1 MSCEAHRLKAFK
13 SIAAQVGASPE
24 ELEKIFSAYRSGAV
38 TKLVNAAQVAVD
50 TLDGHGATEEMAL
63 LTRAVKKVRRALP
76 EDKTKRA
83 NGKTILM
90 RPAQPT
96 PLDEAAEDLCGP
108 NAVVG
113 IVEDYDGYVEI
124 DSDGITEHVVSVRVP
139 MGYDAQGRAVQ
150 MSRRSGW
157 WSEHEFYEVGENEGV
172 VQFIKDYDLEQELEK
187 HRITGASDFEREQI
201 TETLAKARDY
211 GYQGQTVSVM
221 PKGANGEPQH
231 FYDGGMAREWVGGKD
246 GKARGKEMEIVRAEK
261 DKVWVRVD
269 VHQIKAYKTKE
280 LVVSSIP
287 SDIRSNSVNQDALPP
302 YNFRNENDDEVA
314 GPFFTLGAARQARR
328 KKKSLQGANLCNG
341 YSNSVTGE

>member
-1 MSCEAHRLKAFK
+1 MSCEAHRQKAFK
-13 SIAAQVGASPE
+13 SIAAQVGASPA

-38 TKLVNAAQVAVD
+38 KKLVNAAQVAVN

-63 LTRAVKKVRRALP
+63 LTRAVKKVQRALP

-83 NGKTILM
+83 NGETILM

-96 PLDEAAEDLCGP
+96 PLDEAAKDLCGP
-108 NAVVG
+108 DAVVG
-113 IVEDYDGYVEI
+113 IVEDYYGYVELGT
-124 DSDGITEHVVSVRVP
+124 DSVREHVVNLRVP
-139 MGYDAQGRAVQ
+139 MGYNAQGRAVK

-172 VQFIKDYDLEQELEK
+172 TQFIKDYDIGEELGK
-187 HRITGASDFEREQI
+187 YRIAGASDFEKEQI
-201 TETLAKARDY
+201 VETLAKARDY
-211 GYQGQTVSVM
+211 GFQGQTVSVM

-231 FYDGGMAREWVGGKD
+231 FYEGGMVREWVGGKD
-246 GKARGKEMEIVRAEK
+246 GKARGKEFEIVRAEK

-269 VHQIKAYKTKE
+269 PHTIKAYKTKE

-287 SDIRSNSVNQDALPP
+287 SDVRSNSVNQDALPP
-302 YNFRNENDDEVA
+302 YNFRDDNGDEVA

-328 KKKSLQGANLCNG
+328 KKKSLRNASLCNG